1 MTSSPAPEEPFHIS
15 LAGAEVSIM
24 EMQPG
29 GAWRLR
35 LAVAPVSGVGRPRWF
50 LTGLELMINQA
61 VGMPGGPDAWG
72 AVSEATLKVAGQPM
86 PSIPVPWHTDE
97 AVHLALRFAQG
108 AELVVQGQGLH
119 VRLSSD
125 SRCVE
130 HLSC

>member
-15 LAGAEVSIM
+15 LEGAEASTM

-35 LAVAPVSGVGRPRWF
+35 LAVAPVCGRGRPRWF
-50 LTGLELMINQA
+50 LTGVELMINQA
-61 VGMPGGPDAWG
+61 VDMDGGPDAWG
-72 AVSEATLKVAGQPM
+72 AVAEATLKVAGQPM

-97 AVHLALRFAQG
+97 PVHLALRFAQG
-108 AELVVQGQGLH
+108 AELVVHGQGLR
-119 VRLSSD
+119 VQLSSD